1 MGTLEEIKQAAKI
14 KLTELCLTCLNFS
27 GDGLR
32 IAIGGEKGRIR
43 NLQWNKLLLDR
54 DIQVKEKIH
63 DVKFLNTNQLLAVAQ
78 KKYIFIYD
86 KHGSEINCLVN
97 HLGAQR
103 LEFLRHHMLLASV
116 GKGGILRYQDISIG
130 KKISEHKTSYGT
142 CNVMRQNPWNA
153 VLCLGHYNGIV
164 SMWTPNVAKPVT
176 KILCHRGSVTT
187 VAVDTTGNYLVT
199 TGIDQQLKMWDIRT
213 LNPLYQ
219 YVSKDPITCTDI
231 SDKGLLAVGYGRRI
245 EVWNQLINCKEQS
258 KYSNHVIADGSLKKL
273 VFHPYEDTLVLCHS
287 AGIATIKMPD
297 TAKKSPTALLGNNF
311 IKKKDIISSFSL
323 NKLQPDMISL
333 NPEHIDKTTKHKK
346 KDFEKIVKY
355 AMNANIARFKVAKEV
370 KELRNKM
377 KENHKLTYRQR
388 KKKIKIIHQNLPE
401 IKKLS

>member
-1 MGTLEEIKQAAKI
+1 MG
-14 KLTELCLTCLNFS
+14 
-27 GDGLR
+27 
-32 IAIGGEKGRIR
+32 
-43 NLQWNKLLLDR
+43 
-54 DIQVKEKIH
+54 
-63 DVKFLNTNQLLAVAQ
+63 
-78 KKYIFIYD
+78 
-86 KHGSEINCLVN
+86 
-97 HLGAQR
+97 

-153 VLCLGHYNGIV
+153 VLWLGHYNGIV
-164 SMWTPNVAKPVT
+164 SMGTPNVAKPVT
-176 KILCHRGSVTT
+176 KILCHRGSVMT
-187 VAVDTTGNYLVT
+187 VAVDITGNYFVT
-199 TGIDQQLKMWDIRT
+199 TGIDQQLKIWDIRT

-231 SDKGLLAVGYGRRI
+231 SDKGLLAVGYGSRI

-258 KYSNHVIADGSLKKL
+258 KYLNHVIADGSLKKL
-273 VFHPYEDTLVLCHS
+273 AFHPYEDTLVLCHS
-287 AGIATIKMPD
+287 AGIASIKMPD
-297 TAKKSPTALLGNNF
+297 TFKKSPSVLLGNNY
-311 IKKKDIISSFSL
+311 IKKKDIISSLPL

-388 KKKIKIIHQNLPE
+388 KKKLK
-401 IKKLS
+401 